1 MLKKAFLTI
10 ILLVGTLL
18 PKATYA
24 HDALLALSLTSKV
37 LLMPSTDRQ
46 ACIERNAHTFPAPQL
61 QTHKPQQ
68 LLYAKPQSPVF
79 KTFEANLIKLQS
91 IDSLEREVLNAL
103 RPGIFLSTRFQRAP
117 PTQTYNSL

>member
-24 HDALLALSLTSKV
+24 HDALLALNLTSKV
-37 LLMPSTDRQ
+37 LLLSATDRQ
-46 ACIERNAHTFPAPQL
+46 VCIERNTHNFPAPQL

-68 LLYAKPQSPVF
+68 LLYAKPQSPTF
-79 KTFEANLIKLQS
+79 KTFEANLIKPQF
-91 IDSLEREVLNAL
+91 IDSLEREALNTL
-103 RPGIFLSTRFQRAP
+103 RKDIFLSTRFQRAP